1 MAGQAKRRG
10 TFEQR
15 KAQAIAAGRTKKS
28 DRRNTPPPQVEDML
42 IPVDRPV
49 MVCPDEMSPH
59 YMQALQQILDL
70 SRKGNGMEVILIGDH
85 RGLVGRL
92 H

>member
-42 IPVDRPV
+42 RPV
-49 MVCPDEMSPH
+49 MVCPEMSPH

-70 SRKGNGMEVILIGDH
+70 SRKGNGMEVILLGDH
-85 RGLVGRL
+85 RGLVERF